1 MVSSAEMTG
10 LNDAL
15 TIPAKLPLIIN
26 SFQPATQLGDLSNP
40 AEYLDNSLGVL
51 ARTLKWASSSQCS
64 RVIYSSSAVVYGE
77 NANCREQDPVQ
88 VHGLH
93 SSLKIAAEQL
103 VSSYAQ
109 RSGIDF
115 TIVRPFNLFGGT
127 DRFSVI
133 QRIAFAANSQTK
145 FTLINNGNGLRDY
158 THVHDAATTY
168 LELAFGEN
176 PGILNIG
183 RGQGISVSDLI
194 KVVHQAGIELEIEPV
209 SRTEVNVCV
218 ANTQK
223 LSTFVNVNNFIDPV
237 THLLSQVEK

>member
-10 LNDAL
+10 LNNSL

-40 AEYLDNSLGVL
+40 AEYLDNALGVL

-64 RVIYSSSAVVYGE
+64 RVIYSSSAVVYGD
-77 NANCREQDPVQ
+77 NADCREQDPVQ

-109 RSGIDF
+109 RSGVDF
-115 TIVRPFNLFGGT
+115 TIVRPFNLFGGS
-127 DRFSVI
+127 DRFSVLH
-133 QRIAFAANSQTK
+133 RIAFAAQSQTK
-145 FTLINNGNGLRDY
+145 FTLINNGDGLRDF
-158 THVHDAATTY
+158 THVRDAATTY
-168 LELAFGEN
+168 LELAFGKN

-183 RGQGISVSDLI
+183 RGQGISVADLI
-194 KVVHQAGIELEIEPV
+194 DAVQQAGIELEIESV
-209 SRTEVNVCV
+209 SRTEVNVCI
-218 ANTQK
+218 ANTEK
-223 LSTFVNVNNFIDPV
+223 LSTFVNVSNFTDPV
-237 THLLSQVEK
+237 TYLLSQVGK